1 MLSSVRKHSLE
12 LGPHAHLDKTKKK
25 RTYPESDDQKR
36 VVAWIRKRPNWLVM
50 RMENALQRTPAQA
63 ARDQALGMEP
73 GAPDLVVM
81 FRTFAFFLEMKSTK
95 GAVSE
100 EQEKLHKQLRARGC
114 AVMIGYGEVATIR
127 ALERMEVYWSHY
139 HDQNEA
145 LCIGGL
151 RGIIEQ
157 ANARIG

>member
-1 MLSSVRKHSLE
+1 MLSSIRKHDTSGE
-12 LGPHAHLDKTKKK
+12 PPPPKKK
-25 RTYPESDDQKR
+25 RTYPESEDQKR

-50 RMENALQRTPAQA
+50 RMENALQRTQAQA

-114 AVMIGYGEVATIR
+114 AVMVGYGEQRTIR
-127 ALERMEVYWSHY
+127 ALEKIEVYWSHY
-139 HDQNEA
+139 SENEQ
-145 LCIGGL
+145 LCIGGI
-151 RGIIEQ
+151 RGIIDQ
-157 ANARIG
+157 ASAHIG